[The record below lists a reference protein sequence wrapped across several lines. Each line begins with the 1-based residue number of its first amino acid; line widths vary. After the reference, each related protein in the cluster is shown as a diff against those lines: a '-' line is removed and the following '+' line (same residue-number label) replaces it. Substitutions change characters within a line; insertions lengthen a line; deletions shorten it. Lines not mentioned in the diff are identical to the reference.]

1 MRRFYAL
8 ALLAAALL
16 VLGSCERQPRLVIL
30 HTNDTHSHFEPI
42 RSGADAG
49 KGGAIERAAF
59 IDSVRNAVGED
70 KVLLL
75 HAGDFS
81 QGTSYFSELGGQL
94 EPRVIND
101 MRYDCVTLGNHEF
114 DNGIEDLAGRLAQ
127 LEGTKVVSANIDV
140 SQFELGKYV
149 QPYAIIEKAGLRIG
163 IIGLETNLS
172 ANVSATIS
180 SRIPQMDNVEVT
192 NKWAT
197 YLHDNKKCDLII
209 LLSHIGYDEDQK
221 LVPQTRHIDL
231 VIGGHSHTFVDG
243 FVYVEDLDGRKVPII
258 TDGCFGLDMG
268 EVRFY

>member
-1 MRRFYAL
+1 M
-8 ALLAAALL
+8 
-16 VLGSCERQPRLVIL
+16 
-30 HTNDTHSHFEPI
+30 
-42 RSGADAG
+42 
-49 KGGAIERAAF
+49 
-59 IDSVRNAVGED
+59 
-70 KVLLL
+70 LLL

-149 QPYAIIEKAGLRIG
+149 QPYAIVEKAGLRIG

-192 NKWAT
+192 NKWAS
-197 YLHDNKKCDLII
+197 YLHDSEKCDLII

>member
-1 MRRFYAL
+1 MRRFFVL
-8 ALLAAALL
+8 ALLAAVLP
-16 VLGSCERQPRLVIL
+16 VLGSCERRPRLVIL

-114 DNGIEDLAGRLAQ
+114 DNGIEDLAGRLAR

-180 SRIPQMDNVEVT
+180 SRIPQLDNVEVT
-192 NKWAT
+192 NKWAS
-197 YLHDNKKCDLII
+197 YLHDSEKCDLII
-209 LLSHIGYDEDQK
+209 LLSHIGYDEDRK
-221 LVPQTRHIDL
+221 LVPLTRHIDL
-231 VIGGHSHTFVDG
+231 VVGGHSHTFVDG